1 MARRILRVA
10 KKKGYG
16 FGTAAVFLT
25 SICTIL
31 GAIMF
36 LRFGYAVGN
45 LGLAGALFIIVLA
58 HLITIPTGLALSEI
72 ATNLKV
78 GGGGEYYIISR
89 SFGTTIGSSI
99 GVMLYASQVISVA
112 FYVIAFAEIFKANFF
127 LPIRELLL
135 PFIQLFILWRP
146 VSVVATIFCT
156 AICVKCPVNQFMIPE
171 SVYLVSADFLLR

>member
-1 MARRILRVA
+1 MAKRILRVS
-10 KKKGYG
+10 KKAGHG
-16 FGTAAVFLT
+16 FGTSAVFLT

-45 LGLAGALFIIVLA
+45 LGLLWALLVIIVG

-89 SFGTTIGSSI
+89 SFGTTSGDRLSSRGSRR
-99 GVMLYASQVISVA
+99 VHAVLRSVS
-112 FYVIAFAEIFKANFF
+112 Y
-127 LPIRELLL
+127 R
-135 PFIQLFILWRP
+135 WRRKN
-146 VSVVATIFCT
+146 AR
-156 AICVKCPVNQFMIPE
+156 KCPHATCPGSPMGPPQRAQGTGDF
-171 SVYLVSADFLLR
+171 SA

>member
-1 MARRILRVA
+1 LAKRVLRVI
-10 KKKGYG
+10 KEKGHR
-16 FGTAAVFLT
+16 FGTAPVFLT

-45 LGLAGALFIIVLA
+45 LGLIGALSIIIVG

-89 SFGTTIGSSI
+89 SFGTSIGSAI
-99 GVMLYASQVISVA
+99 GVMLYSAQIISVA
-112 FYVIAFAEIFKANFF
+112 FYVIAFAEIFKAGFF
-127 LPIRELLL
+127 VPIRQFLILPLELFEGYSGLMFEPRLVSLPIAV
-135 PFIQLFILWRP
+135 ILIYIIYKRG
-146 VSVVATIFCT
+146 AKIG
-156 AICVKCPVNQFMIPE
+156 N
-171 SVYLVSADFLLR
+171 